1 MLPIAGFLWVYYL
14 YFGGSASES
23 GNSNA
28 ISSGDRRHETQHEAA
43 YIDSAFA
50 KILNSR
56 DHRDSLAYPRKS
68 GRGSPRDTLGSSD
81 GEGNV
86 VLGGGS
92 NIQMQQQQVAAT
104 ATTFPPRVVSCTSAK
119 SHVKE
124 HLRIPKKAPRT
135 SGRAPWS
142 KGQQRRQ
149 DYLRDEAYYNN
160 DDHMAE
166 DPYANHAE
174 CVPMHEWQKASYPN
188 CNALH
193 AMELDEAI
201 FVANGFFRDVWVV
214 STSAK
219 GESEQVAVKTL
230 RLRDSSKLDF
240 DARNYHRHNVD
251 AIAYERLTA
260 STFVMNI
267 FGYCGMSGIFEF
279 APGGDL
285 SDALSDG
292 NTFTKKE
299 RFKTALEVTQAV
311 SDLHNFNRRAPSI
324 AHTDIWHSQIV
335 KTQRGVWA
343 LSDFNRAQCKCV
355 FTFRF
360 RFPDSLRFRRRS
372 FVRWR
377 GGDSIQETIP
387 LSFNFFFYFLSTIED
402 LYWNS
407 TNNATNCPYFYQH
420 TNGYPFR
427 SPEEYSYE
435 AQTEAID
442 VYSTGNILFSLLMD
456 KWPYEELYKEKNT
469 DAVSKLIVMGNRD
482 SLSTELLE
490 STDPIDVA
498 IRTAMRMC
506 WVHDWRKRAS
516 AKEVADFLLDEKSK
530 IALHSHDS

>member
-1 MLPIAGFLWVYYL
+1 M
-14 YFGGSASES
+14 
-23 GNSNA
+23 
-28 ISSGDRRHETQHEAA
+28 
-43 YIDSAFA
+43 
-50 KILNSR
+50 
-56 DHRDSLAYPRKS
+56 
-68 GRGSPRDTLGSSD
+68 
-81 GEGNV
+81 
-86 VLGGGS
+86 
-92 NIQMQQQQVAAT
+92 
-104 ATTFPPRVVSCTSAK
+104 
-119 SHVKE
+119 
-124 HLRIPKKAPRT
+124 
-135 SGRAPWS
+135 
-142 KGQQRRQ
+142 RQ
-149 DYLRDEAYYNN
+149 DYLRDEAHYNN

-166 DPYANHAE
+166 DPYANHPE

-214 STSAK
+214 STSGK

-240 DARNYHRHNVD
+240 DARNYHRHNVE

-267 FGYCGMSGIFEF
+267 FGYCGMSGIFEY
-279 APGGDL
+279 APDGDL

-299 RFKTALEVTQAV
+299 RFKTALEVIQAV

-343 LSDFNRAQCKCV
+343 LSDFNRAQ
-355 FTFRF
+355 
-360 RFPDSLRFRRRS
+360 
-372 FVRWR
+372 
-377 GGDSIQETIP
+377 
-387 LSFNFFFYFLSTIED
+387 FLF
-402 LYWNS
+402 WNS

-506 WVHDWRKRAS
+506 WVHDWRKRPS
-516 AKEVADFLLDEKSK
+516 AKELADFLLDEKSK